1 MSRVR
6 ANEKVVAIVSA
17 LGIGAGGISG
27 TAAFA
32 MMWVNIQNINTM
44 MNEPPVKRHPEAPAA
59 GDEVMYVDLSRERL
73 ESLYKGDQE

>member
-1 MSRVR
+1 MFSLLTPMYYRFLLPICQASLMSRVR

-32 MMWVNIQNINTM
+32 IMWDITFRYLN
-44 MNEPPVKRHPEAPAA
+44 
-59 GDEVMYVDLSRERL
+59 
-73 ESLYKGDQE
+73 LYI

>member
-32 MMWVNIQNINTM
+32 IMWDITFRYLN
-44 MNEPPVKRHPEAPAA
+44 
-59 GDEVMYVDLSRERL
+59 
-73 ESLYKGDQE
+73 LYI